1 MTAWSGTFI
10 KPIVKRMLPLIA
22 NEAIFGLGNT
32 MYVKAYGLLSPD
44 ALSVYKIGNTVGSFF
59 YVAVQGINS
68 AVGLIVGE
76 QLGRGDLAEAKRCV
90 KYLFPV
96 SAVLAAC
103 VALLISLLAQP
114 LVSLFGLTDASIA
127 SGAVL
132 MVRLFSV
139 RIAARLFNVIFMST
153 IRAGGDSVFLM
164 FLDCGIVWLV
174 GVPLAF
180 LSVYA
185 FQVTSIAAMFAII
198 QCEQLVRML
207 IGYRRYK
214 QGKWCRNLTAETQG

>member
-1 MTAWSGTFI
+1 M
-10 KPIVKRMLPLIA
+10 
-22 NEAIFGLGNT
+22 
-32 MYVKAYGLLSPD
+32 
-44 ALSVYKIGNTVGSFF
+44 
-59 YVAVQGINS
+59 
-68 AVGLIVGE
+68 
-76 QLGRGDLAEAKRCV
+76 
-90 KYLFPV
+90 
-96 SAVLAAC
+96 
-103 VALLISLLAQP
+103 
-114 LVSLFGLTDASIA
+114 SIA
-127 SGAVL
+127 AQAKTKKKNHIHQSFGSRAFDV
-132 MVRLFSV
+132 
-139 RIAARLFNVIFMST
+139 FNVIFMST